1 MFVPVFFGPPSTTG
15 SVFIYAGG
23 PIHWKSQRQSLITL
37 SSTEAEFV
45 SICSTVKETV
55 WIRKLAQELDIID
68 EQPTTVYCDNQSAIR
83 IASNEKS
90 IHRTR
95 HMSVQASYPR
105 EQIEKGEITLKHV
118 RTNEQLA
125 DMLTKPTTTQK
136 FESNSKRLMTTWAYC
151 LSVLF
156 YIATLTITLSN
167 GYLFE
172 RVNPVIWIPTENYVE
187 EGITTYDLDL
197 TYGNPCDTV
206 PTERTHRY
214 ASDSL
219 FPEDYAM
226 YKTIKRDCQNMFDAH
241 WSARLIEL
249 ASMTPQNNQQ
259 NPNALH
265 RRRRNP
271 FVLILGGI
279 VFGVVIVT
287 NLVATAVSYVL
298 PFGDTH
304 RINELETQQEK
315 DRKRLDEL
323 ERKFN
328 MSETIQQGII
338 NSLDVLTKQ
347 VYEISKNTTSL

>member
-1 MFVPVFFGPPSTTG
+1 
-15 SVFIYAGG
+15 
-23 PIHWKSQRQSLITL
+23 
-37 SSTEAEFV
+37 
-45 SICSTVKETV
+45 
-55 WIRKLAQELDIID
+55 
-68 EQPTTVYCDNQSAIR
+68 
-83 IASNEKS
+83 
-90 IHRTR
+90 
-95 HMSVQASYPR
+95 
-105 EQIEKGEITLKHV
+105 
-118 RTNEQLA
+118 
-125 DMLTKPTTTQK
+125 
-136 FESNSKRLMTTWAYC
+136 MTTWAYC
-151 LSVLF
+151 LSVLL

-259 NPNALH
+259 NPSALH

-271 FVLILGGI
+271 FVLIQSGDWDSTLVEEGSALEKGSLLGQT
-279 VFGVVIVT
+279 FR
-287 NLVATAVSYVL
+287 TAL
-298 PFGDTH
+298 F
-304 RINELETQQEK
+304 
-315 DRKRLDEL
+315 
-323 ERKFN
+323 
-328 MSETIQQGII
+328 
-338 NSLDVLTKQ
+338 
-347 VYEISKNTTSL
+347 VYESAYFA